1 MFIVRFK
8 IVFSNIHF
16 CVCRRPSVV
25 VDIRDGKVRDQIV
38 IRLLETYRVQLKVEL
53 FFASDF
59 VDENEILFEKNSR
72 VVFE

>member
-1 MFIVRFK
+1 M
-8 IVFSNIHF
+8 
-16 CVCRRPSVV
+16 

-59 VDENEILFEKNSR
+59 VDENEILFEKNSG